1 MTLPYMNTQNIRWL
15 NRIIEIN
22 FELFADLNIKWF
34 SDDYLHPEVDAEPNL
49 LSFAEACINKE
60 RKRVIQLL
68 LPLVTSSPQTD
79 NNQGIFQTFC
89 NEIQSLFYNRSKRT
103 KNYLQTLEK
112 LVTNRIIIDNL

>member
-15 NRIIEIN
+15 NRIIKIS

-34 SDDYLHPEVDAEPNL
+34 SDDYLHPGVDAEPNL
-49 LSFAEACINKE
+49 LPFATACINKE

-68 LPLVTSSPQTD
+68 LPLVTSSLRTD
-79 NNQGIFQTFC
+79 NNQKIFQTFC
-89 NEIQSLFYNRSKRT
+89 NEIQSLFYNCSKRT

-112 LVTNRIIIDNL
+112 LVSSRITIDSL